1 MIFSN
6 TLLHWCIQGMTDRKI
21 LSFSKRAI
29 TTCAPEHFCTL
40 RIGAAPALGRSKML
54 RGEKGRRGEPGWS
67 PHALGLLLHCPRAAQ
82 AAAVAILGTPFCP
95 CSAHSFTEPDLTPAP
110 ASSASPATGKT
121 GRWDYWGSLA
131 PSSLTPFLCLLWE
144 YCPQAG
150 RSHNQAMSRCTMVS
164 IRFSRTNLNRRV

>member
-21 LSFSKRAI
+21 LSFSKTAI

-40 RIGAAPALGRSKML
+40 RIGDAPALGRSEML

-82 AAAVAILGTPFCP
+82 AVAGKMGLLGVFSSQQSDSFPVPALRILPTSRQESQPRHVQMYDGFNQVFKDKPQQESLGIRCSHPFADVGP
-95 CSAHSFTEPDLTPAP
+95 RFPPPSYEWPRGIQ
-110 ASSASPATGKT
+110 ASLK
-121 GRWDYWGSLA
+121 L
-131 PSSLTPFLCLLWE
+131 F
-144 YCPQAG
+144 
-150 RSHNQAMSRCTMVS
+150 
-164 IRFSRTNLNRRV
+164 